1 VGITSLLYARRQ
13 IPRISDNSRSGYD
26 SGLTPSSSRPGSPGS
41 KTTSFSPA
49 QAPAATAAASH
60 TITSLIGRSD
70 KVEVLRAI
78 EGLPPQFLTGA
89 TVTAAWD
96 RLAQRTVSSGPR
108 APHLPP
114 LHTDRAFLLLLER
127 TRELLLDLSPGHCA
141 SIVGNLAKL
150 RYRPDDSFLTTLL
163 SSCRAREER
172 QTFGQAARLASGLAR
187 LDYILENDELER
199 LARIMDE
206 RMKVMDLDSLHPE
219 SLSLGLW
226 SLAVLGKLSEPGMEG
241 LRDGLVKAAIVRL
254 DAVHME
260 ATAVGLGQGPVLS
273 EGKAKNLVRIC
284 RQLRIALLFL
294 PPPAATAAAFAGV
307 PAASRCSLYSGSAGS
322 SSSTTTTT
330 TTLSSL
336 PSSSLS
342 STELLRLRI
351 NQIWL
356 DLGAW
361 LDPVRPSRLQTD
373 VETTLRSNGA
383 FFTREWEDG
392 VVTVDIALHPLPVP
406 EGSEGEKKEGTVRQP
421 VALEVDGPSH
431 FFVNHPQR
439 PTGDTKIKHQALRLS
454 QQWSAIISLPHFEWP
469 RARMGGKQK
478 KPRQQQLACLRR
490 KVAQTGLEPGD
501 FLV

>member
-1 VGITSLLYARRQ
+1 M
-13 IPRISDNSRSGYD
+13 
-26 SGLTPSSSRPGSPGS
+26 
-41 KTTSFSPA
+41 
-49 QAPAATAAASH
+49 
-60 TITSLIGRSD
+60 
-70 KVEVLRAI
+70 
-78 EGLPPQFLTGA
+78 
-89 TVTAAWD
+89 
-96 RLAQRTVSSGPR
+96 
-108 APHLPP
+108 
-114 LHTDRAFLLLLER
+114 
-127 TRELLLDLSPGHCA
+127 LDLSPGHCA

-163 SSCRAREER
+163 SSCRAREEQ

-187 LDYILENDELER
+187 LDYSFEDDELER
-199 LARIMDE
+199 LAGVMEE
-206 RMKVMDLDSLHPE
+206 RMKKMDLDSLHPE

-226 SLAVLGKLSEPGMEG
+226 SLAVLGKLTEPGREG
-241 LRDGLVKAAIVRL
+241 LREGLVKAAIVRL
-254 DAVHME
+254 DAVHVE
-260 ATAVGLGQGPVLS
+260 ATAAGFGQGPVLS

-294 PPPAATAAAFAGV
+294 PPSPAATAATAATAAGV
-307 PAASRCSLYSGSAGS
+307 PAASIDSLYSDSAGSISSS
-322 SSSTTTTT
+322 SSSTTTP
-330 TTLSSL
+330 SSTL
-336 PSSSLS
+336 PSSSSS

-383 FFTREWEDG
+383 FFAREWEDG
-392 VVTVDIALHPLPVP
+392 VVTVDIALHPRPVS
-406 EGSEGEKKEGTVRQP
+406 EGSEGGKKEGTVRQP

-454 QQWSAIISLPHFEWP
+454 QQWSAVISLPHFEWP

-478 KPRQQQLACLRR
+478 KPQQQQLACLKR
-490 KVAQTGLEPGD
+490 KVAQTGLEPD
-501 FLV
+501 EFLI